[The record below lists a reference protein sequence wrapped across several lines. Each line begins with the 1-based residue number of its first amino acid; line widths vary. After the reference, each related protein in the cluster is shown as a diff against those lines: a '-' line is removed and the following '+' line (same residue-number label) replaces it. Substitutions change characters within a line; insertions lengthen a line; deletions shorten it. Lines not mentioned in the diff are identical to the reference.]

1 MSEPTRKL
9 AAIVFTDIVG
19 FTDLSSRNEPAAL
32 DLLEN
37 QRNILKPI
45 VQSYNGQWLKE
56 IGDGLLLIFDGTLDA
71 VKCCIDIQEA
81 AKGID
86 NLDLRI
92 GIHQGEVVYKDGD
105 VIGDDVNIASRAE
118 PFSEPGGIVVTD
130 RVNASLMRNP
140 AYKTKLIGKPSLKGV
155 RQDISLFCII
165 SHNLPETDISRVAAK
180 LEESDKTTGLPEGVD
195 SIQDKTTQ
203 PSTSKMPMILSGAI
217 VGLVIIAGLFYS
229 SSLKDKISP
238 SISNEKESIAVL
250 PFINMSSDKENE
262 YFSDGITEE
271 ILNYLAKIKDL
282 RVISRTSVFTYKGRT
297 DIGIA
302 DIGHQLNVSH
312 VLEGSVRKAG
322 NKVRITSQ
330 LIRTKDDAH
339 LWSETYERELEDI
352 FALQDEI
359 AQTIV
364 GTLKMEYIGHINDQ
378 KPEKTETSIDA
389 YNMYLQGKHFQDRRD
404 EEGMK
409 TALSFFKK
417 TVQLDPEYELAY
429 VGLANTY
436 LLLADYGY
444 ASFDENL
451 PLAEYNANKAM
462 ALNTTSAEVHAANA
476 YVSLIRKDDPQK
488 TESYYLKAIELNP
501 NYATAHH
508 WYSDFLK
515 IVMKDYKK
523 SLFHGKTAQ
532 KLDPLSGIIGINLAK
547 TQISLNKKNDAES
560 TLKSIIKVHPEFL
573 QAFLSL
579 SNLYRS
585 KGQWYESEIMAKKA
599 TIIKPDDGSTWK
611 TLAEILTAQGKTSEG
626 ISAYKQFLELNPS
639 STMALEHLSVGHY
652 FGRNFD
658 DASKTIKTIYNQTTF
673 APLANLVEGWILL
686 QEKDYTGALTILQ
699 TSRNGFLGLSAFHE
713 ALALAAQGI
722 VYAIQ
727 EDMKGVELIISEL
740 ENFGESNGAK
750 SMIGIIKLYTGDQSK
765 GYKIL
770 QDSILNDNPYIYIF
784 IDPKLDIF
792 RNDAQFIEL
801 LALYNKDTIS

>member
-1 MSEPTRKL
+1 MTEKKRKL

-19 FTDLSSRNEPAAL
+19 FTELTAADQNKAA
-32 DLLEN
+32 DLLKT
-37 QRNILKPI
+37 QRDIFKPL
-45 VQSYNGQWLKE
+45 VNKYNGDWVKE
-56 IGDGLLLIFDGTLDA
+56 MGDGLLLIFDTVMDA
-71 VKCCIDIQEA
+71 VECCIELQTSA
-81 AKGID
+81 QYID
-86 NLDLRI
+86 DLNLRI
-92 GIHQGEVVYKDGD
+92 GIHQGEILLVGDD

-118 PFSEPGGIVVTD
+118 PFSEPGGIAITD
-130 RVNASLMRNP
+130 RVNASLMREP

-155 RQDISLFCII
+155 RQEISLFCII

-180 LEESDKTTGLPEGVD
+180 LEDSDKTTGLPGGAD
-195 SIQDKTTQ
+195 SIQNKTTRL
-203 PSTSKMPMILSGAI
+203 STSKMPIIISGTVAA
-217 VGLVIIAGLFYS
+217 VLLIAGMIFIRNTS
-229 SSLKDKISP
+229 SSIS
-238 SISNEKESIAVL
+238 SNNDGESIAVL
-250 PFINMSSDKENE
+250 PFVNMSSDKENE

-271 ILNYLAKIKDL
+271 ILNYLAKIKNL
-282 RVISRTSVFTYKGRT
+282 RVISRTSVFTYKGRD
-297 DIGIA
+297 DISIA
-302 DIGHQLNVSH
+302 EIGRELDVSH

-322 NKVRITSQ
+322 NKVRITAQ
-330 LIRTKDDAH
+330 LIRSEDDAH
-339 LWSETYERELEDI
+339 LWSESYDRNLEDI

-378 KPEKTETSIDA
+378 QPEKTETSIDA

-462 ALNTTSAEVHAANA
+462 DLNPTTAEVHAANA

-515 IVMKDYKK
+515 IVMKDYNK
-523 SLFHGKTAQ
+523 SLFHGKAAQ

-547 TQISLNKKNDAES
+547 TQISLNQKNDAEN
-560 TLKSIIKVHPEFL
+560 TLKNIIKVHPEFL

-579 SNLYRS
+579 SNLYMS
-585 KGQWYESEIMAKKA
+585 KGQWNESEKMAKKA
-599 TIIKPDDGSTWK
+599 TVIKPMDGSSWK
-611 TLAEILTAQGKTSEG
+611 TLAEILTVQGKTSEG
-626 ISAYKQFLELNPS
+626 ISAYKQFLERNPS
-639 STMALEHLSVGHY
+639 STMALEHLSVGYY

-658 DASKTIKTIYNQTTF
+658 DAFKTINTIYNQTTF

-686 QEKDYTGALTILQ
+686 QEKDYTGSLTILQ
-699 TSRNGFLGLSAFHE
+699 TSRNGFLGLSEFHE
-713 ALALAAQGI
+713 ALALGAQGI
-722 VYAIQ
+722 VYVFQ

-740 ENFGESNGAK
+740 ENFGESAGAK
-750 SMIGIIKLYTGDQSK
+750 SMIGIIKLYMGDHSK

-770 QDSILNDNPYIYIF
+770 QDNILNDNPYIYFF
-784 IDPKLDIF
+784 IDPKLDRF
-792 RNDAQFIEL
+792 RNDAQFIKL
-801 LALYNKDTIS
+801 LTLYNKDTIS

>member
-1 MSEPTRKL
+1 M
-9 AAIVFTDIVG
+9 
-19 FTDLSSRNEPAAL
+19 
-32 DLLEN
+32 
-37 QRNILKPI
+37 
-45 VQSYNGQWLKE
+45 
-56 IGDGLLLIFDGTLDA
+56 
-71 VKCCIDIQEA
+71 
-81 AKGID
+81 
-86 NLDLRI
+86 
-92 GIHQGEVVYKDGD
+92 
-105 VIGDDVNIASRAE
+105 
-118 PFSEPGGIVVTD
+118 
-130 RVNASLMRNP
+130 
-140 AYKTKLIGKPSLKGV
+140 
-155 RQDISLFCII
+155 
-165 SHNLPETDISRVAAK
+165 
-180 LEESDKTTGLPEGVD
+180 
-195 SIQDKTTQ
+195 
-203 PSTSKMPMILSGAI
+203 
-217 VGLVIIAGLFYS
+217 
-229 SSLKDKISP
+229 
-238 SISNEKESIAVL
+238 
-250 PFINMSSDKENE
+250 
-262 YFSDGITEE
+262 
-271 ILNYLAKIKDL
+271 
-282 RVISRTSVFTYKGRT
+282 
-297 DIGIA
+297 
-302 DIGHQLNVSH
+302 
-312 VLEGSVRKAG
+312 
-322 NKVRITSQ
+322 
-330 LIRTKDDAH
+330 
-339 LWSETYERELEDI
+339 EDI

-378 KPEKTETSIDA
+378 QPEKTETSIDA

-515 IVMKDYKK
+515 IVMKDYNK
-523 SLFHGKTAQ
+523 SLFHGKAAQ

-547 TQISLNKKNDAES
+547 TQISLNQKNDAES
-560 TLKSIIKVHPEFL
+560 TLKNIIKVHPEFL

-579 SNLYRS
+579 SNLYMS
-585 KGQWYESEIMAKKA
+585 KGQWNESEIMAKKA
-599 TIIKPDDGSTWK
+599 TVIKPDDGSSWK

-626 ISAYKQFLELNPS
+626 ISAYKQFLERNPS
-639 STMALEHLSVGHY
+639 STMALEHLSVGYY

-727 EDMKGVELIISEL
+727 KDMKGVEEIISEL

-770 QDSILNDNPYIYIF
+770 QDSILNDNPYIYFF
-784 IDPKLDIF
+784 IDPKLDRF